1 MTQDDQRFVPDS
13 YLALHR
19 TPGGRLREGHA
30 TVLARYEWCE
40 DMAQMLAGPARDLGQ
55 QIGAEHH
62 EAAAHVVRVAS
73 ANNTALTEAEW
84 GWVTLRVA
92 ELAAA

>member
-1 MTQDDQRFVPDS
+1 MSQDDQRFVPDS

-19 TPGGRLREGHA
+19 TPGGRLGEAQA

-40 DMAQMLAGPARDLGQ
+40 DMAQMLAAPARDLGH
-55 QIGAEHH
+55 QIGADHL
-62 EAAAHVVRVAS
+62 EAATHVVRVAS
-73 ANNTALTEAEW
+73 ANNTALTESEW

-92 ELAAA
+92 ELAGA